1 MRADPTYYSTVVQ
14 ALNSSMSNSN
24 NLAAQLSSG
33 LRVGSL
39 SDDPVAATQ
48 SLQLGSQITR
58 IDSYVQ
64 TASGVASRL
73 QAMDSALGEV
83 VSKVTSAISLAVGAA
98 NGTLNGSNLQAIAQQ
113 IGSIRDN
120 LLSLANSSYQGT
132 YLFAGTKGTTTPFSL
147 NTTATP
153 ATVNYAGDGN
163 PQTIETSGG
172 QQIQISLPGTTI
184 FGTGSTGVFGVIN
197 QLIADLTS
205 GAPTANISAD
215 SSALTSALNNVST
228 QRTFLNNSLNT
239 VQSTSTYA
247 QTQEAQIKVQQSAL
261 VASDPAK
268 IATDLKAN
276 QTQYQALLSVAT
288 ILQQTNLFNYMK

>member
-39 SDDPVAATQ
+39 ADDPVAATQ

-113 IGSIRDN
+113 VTSIRDN

-132 YLFAGTKGTTTPFSL
+132 YLFAGTKGTTTPFNL
-147 NTTATP
+147 DTTTTP
-153 ATVNYAGDGN
+153 ATVNYAGDGKT
-163 PQTIETSGG
+163 QTIQTPGA

-184 FGTGSTGVFGVIN
+184 FGTGTTGVFGVIN

-215 SSALTSALNNVST
+215 SSALTSALNNVSA

-288 ILQQTNLFNYMK
+288 MLQQTNLFSYMK